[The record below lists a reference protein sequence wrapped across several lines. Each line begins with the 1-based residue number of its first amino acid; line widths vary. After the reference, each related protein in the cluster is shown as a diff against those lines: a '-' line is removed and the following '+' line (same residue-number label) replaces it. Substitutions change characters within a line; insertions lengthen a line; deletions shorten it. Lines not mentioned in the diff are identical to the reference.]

1 MSEPRSSGA
10 KTLNPRVVRTLR
22 RFAVPPGLLARRPKI
37 KAVRAMTAAALD
49 RFIDAQDRV
58 LDCVRAELKSG
69 RKRTHWMWFMFPQIG
84 GLGHSAMAQRYAISS
99 LDEAKAYIA
108 HPVLGARLRECTA
121 LVLAAEGRAIH
132 DIFGAPDDLKFHSCT
147 TLFARAAPDEP
158 LFRRALDRF
167 FAGKEDRST
176 VERLGI
182 KR

>member
-1 MSEPRSSGA
+1 
-10 KTLNPRVVRTLR
+10 
-22 RFAVPPGLLARRPKI
+22 
-37 KAVRAMTAAALD
+37 MTAAALD

-58 LDCVRAELKSG
+58 LDCVRTELTGG
-69 RKRTHWMWFMFPQIG
+69 RKRTHWMWFVFPQIE

-99 LDEAKAYIA
+99 LDEARAYVA

-121 LVLAAEGRAIH
+121 LVLAAKGRTMH
-132 DIFGAPDDLKFHSCT
+132 DIFGAPDDLKFRSSM

-167 FAGKEDRST
+167 FDGKEDQST
-176 VERLGI
+176 VERLGT